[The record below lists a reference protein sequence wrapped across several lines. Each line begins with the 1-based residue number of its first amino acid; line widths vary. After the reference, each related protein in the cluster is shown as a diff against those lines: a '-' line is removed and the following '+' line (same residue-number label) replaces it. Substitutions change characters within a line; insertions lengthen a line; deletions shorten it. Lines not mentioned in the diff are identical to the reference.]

1 VPASKRELTILF
13 CDLRGSTH
21 LAEQLPLADFMQL
34 IQSYHQ
40 FVTQAIVIQ
49 YGYVVQFLGDGV
61 MAYFGYPTDYPQA
74 AQRSICAGL
83 ELAGNIGA
91 LDCPALTKHQLQ
103 LSLRVSIHTG
113 TVVMADLGIGNR
125 RETLALGEAPNIAA
139 RLQSFAPENGVA
151 VSEAT
156 YQKCK
161 DEFAF
166 KSLGTQQIKGLTQ
179 SMNIYQP
186 LKKSC

>member
-1 VPASKRELTILF
+1 MPASKRELTILF

-40 FVTQAIVIQ
+40 FVTQAIVVE

-61 MAYFGYPTDYPQA
+61 MAYFGYPTEYAEA
-74 AQRSICAGL
+74 AQRAISAGL
-83 ELAGNIGA
+83 SLAGGIGA
-91 LDCPALTKHQLQ
+91 LDCPALAKHQLQ

-113 TVVMADLGIGNR
+113 TVVMADLGVGNR

-151 VSEAT
+151 VSDAT

-161 DEFAF
+161 DTFEFE
-166 KSLGTQQIKGLTQ
+166 SLGNQQLKGLSQT
-179 SMNIYQP
+179 MNVYQP
-186 LKKSC
+186 MKKV